1 MKSLPPTAEGNL
13 AMLESLL
20 CNSCGAPLE
29 VPGSANFIKCN
40 HCNTTLKIQRSSGA
54 TTTEAIE
61 KLTETTQGLSQQL
74 ERLARQNELEK
85 LDRNWESHRQS
96 FVVPGQHGD
105 HPVPAPQTAWIGGA
119 AVVFFGLLWTVM
131 TISITRS
138 APNVGPFAVA
148 RFVFP
153 LFGIGFTVFGLFIAV
168 KVQQIAKQ
176 NRKKYFEAER
186 AYRHRRESVTNGDE
200 SP

>member
-1 MKSLPPTAEGNL
+1 
-13 AMLESLL
+13 MLESLL

-29 VPGSANFIKCN
+29 VPDSAKFIKCN
-40 HCNTTLKIQRSSGA
+40 HCNTTLKIQRSGSA

-61 KLTETTQGLSQQL
+61 KLTETTQDLSQQL
-74 ERLARQNELEK
+74 EKLTRQSELEN

-96 FVVPGQHGD
+96 LSLSGQHGD
-105 HPVPAPQTAWIGGA
+105 RPLPTPRNAWIGGA

-131 TISITRS
+131 AISITQS

-148 RFVFP
+148 KFVFP
-153 LFGIGFTVFGLFIAV
+153 LFGIGFMAFGLFSAV
-168 KVQQIAKQ
+168 KVQQIAKR
-176 NRKKYFEAER
+176 NRKQYLEAEQ
-186 AYRHRRESVTNGDE
+186 AYRRRRESIAIGDE